1 MGIPARLSRLENR
14 ATHRGNDDNERG
26 VSPPIVIDPEAFNAA
41 FMTVFGDWDV
51 DALARAFGLPR
62 AEEVADEH

>member
-1 MGIPARLSRLENR
+1 MSITRRIDRLEHQT
-14 ATHRGNDDNERG
+14 THPRTDDDERG
-26 VSPPIVIDPEAFNAA
+26 MSPPIVIDPEAFDAA